1 MRRKQLNSL
10 RISFVVLTFLLCF
23 KARVG
28 ALMLGGAEL
37 KQQTQS
43 QPVSGPLPRR
53 NRDQSFWKKPL
64 NSLNS
69 WKNSSKNISF
79 QFLARS
85 VRQQQPQAGR
95 QHDARR
101 SQPFN
106 ALLTSVGQLAD
117 SPLRHGAHLALTAS
131 KTGSH
136 KRLARAADD
145 GGMGFGDI
153 FQSIIQFVL
162 NSIDAF
168 MKLFSPNDGDK

>member
-43 QPVSGPLPRR
+43 QP
-53 NRDQSFWKKPL
+53 
-64 NSLNS
+64 
-69 WKNSSKNISF
+69 
-79 QFLARS
+79 FLARS